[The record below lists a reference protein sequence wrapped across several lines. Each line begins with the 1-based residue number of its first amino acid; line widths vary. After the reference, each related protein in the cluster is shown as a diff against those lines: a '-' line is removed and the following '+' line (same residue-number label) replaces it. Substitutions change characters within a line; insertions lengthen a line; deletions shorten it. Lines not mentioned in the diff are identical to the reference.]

1 MRPCVALLMA
11 LSLSCTTA
19 GHAARS
25 VSAERPVAVTLEP
38 TQPTAVAL
46 PEPVASVSVGLAPER
61 FSLDYDGAYL
71 FLLPLDPTIAGRLFV
86 VGQSGKL
93 YVVTFKVGSPA
104 DDVVHVT
111 ATTPETK
118 AGVTPQPFTVSSF
131 LRALRTGKALPAQH
145 PADVP
150 PPALGDTRLSLVDTQ
165 AVAHGSTI
173 GLVLRLRNTQ
183 TTPLTLDVRVGL
195 EQGTAAE
202 GVVRLSTWTWP
213 PKMTILAV
221 AVEDEVVGPDGQTRV
236 YVILE
241 RRP

>member
-1 MRPCVALLMA
+1 MHTCLALLLGLTLTLTSA
-11 LSLSCTTA
+11 A
-19 GHAARS
+19 WAARTL
-25 VSAERPVAVTLEP
+25 SADRPVAVILEP

-46 PEPVASVSVGLAPER
+46 PEPVASVSVGLTPER
-61 FSLDYDGAYL
+61 FSLDYDGSYL

-93 YVVTFKVGSPA
+93 YVVTFQVGSPA

-111 ATTPETK
+111 TTTPEAKTGTK
-118 AGVTPQPFTVSSF
+118 PQPFTVSSF
-131 LRALRTGKALPAQH
+131 LRALRTGKALPEYQ
-145 PADVP
+145 PADIP

-165 AVAHGSTI
+165 AVAHGSTL

-183 TTPLTLDVRVGL
+183 TTPLTLDVRVGF

-202 GVVRLSTWTWP
+202 NVVRLSTWTWP
-213 PKMTILAV
+213 PKMTIRAIAV
-221 AVEDEVVGPDGQTRV
+221 DDEVVGPDGQTSV
-236 YVILE
+236 YVVLE

>member
-1 MRPCVALLMA
+1 MRPCVAPLLL
-11 LSLSCTTA
+11 LSLALVSATQ
-19 GHAARS
+19 AARS
-25 VSAERPVAVTLEP
+25 VSADRPVAVTLEP

-71 FLLPLDPTIAGRLFV
+71 FLLPLDSTIAGRLFV

-93 YVVTFKVGSPA
+93 YVVTFKVGTPA

-111 ATTPETK
+111 HGTPDAK
-118 AGVTPQPFTVSSF
+118 AGLKPQPLTVSSF
-131 LRALRTGKALPAQH
+131 LRAVRTGKALPEQQ

-165 AVAHGSTI
+165 AVARGSMI

-195 EQGTAAE
+195 EQGTPAE

-213 PKMTILAV
+213 PTMTIRAV
-221 AVEDEVVGPDGQTRV
+221 AVEDEIVGPDGQTRV